1 MLKRG
6 LGIGLLCIAGHAYC
20 DNITVNTT
28 TDDVKDDNLCSLR
41 EAVEY
46 VNQGMP
52 EAGYNGCGG
61 KGANPII
68 SLEQN
73 KTYELKNKIEIKKT
87 LQIQTISDASI
98 TDQPGVKNATIKM
111 VGSDQLFRILD
122 GSKDNTQFNVIFSQ
136 VNLEGCAKDCGIT
149 QGGLIYNQETLYL
162 EYVTLKNGY
171 ANQGG
176 AIYNAQVSD
185 TDKSDGVVTIENSLL
200 QNNNAAQGAVI
211 YSELPKFIVSQSVIR
226 DNKVTGASTPALF
239 YSANKFSDSD
249 ASSAFTSQTYGLKN
263 NSIFSNTGYLINLRD
278 GQTLNN
284 LTLVRN
290 SAGVY
295 FSAPLGK
302 AFLSNSIVVENGQIN
317 NEVLQTAKNCTFA
330 ADDQSIVQNNLV
342 NNDCATKNSN
352 YPNINIGSN
361 KLFAGTGV
369 EGQCNLAPA
378 DGLLCPYSIPTKAF
392 LGYFKP
398 RLLMSYSTLGQ
409 SLIVDRGQITGTGAC
424 ESIDQRGKTRSN
436 SQLCD
441 LGAIELVIDTSSIS
455 VVGTDIFYGQVAKF
469 SIGDQLT
476 DGELVPAS
484 ACDAILGKR
493 SDGKEWQVGCAEVIQ
508 TNTPSK
514 GKITLDQEGNVV
526 YTPDGNWHGTDEF
539 KIRVVTTLTR
549 FSTSNNSKYIDIPV
563 RIVQNPSNT
572 FEDKTVN
579 LGGGGSIGLG
589 AISILLSLMV
599 WRRLGKSKD

>member
-52 EAGYNGCGG
+52 ETGYNGCGG
-61 KGANPII
+61 KGANPVI

-73 KTYELKNKIEIKKT
+73 KTYELKNKIQIKKA
-87 LQIQTISDASI
+87 LQIQTTSDPSI
-98 TDQPGVKNATIKM
+98 TDQLGVKNATIKM
-111 VGSDQLFRILD
+111 IGSDQLFRISD
-122 GSKDNTQFNVIFSQ
+122 DSKDNAQFNVSFSE
-136 VNLEGCAKDCGIT
+136 VNLEGCAKDCGIA

-162 EYVTLKNGY
+162 SYVALKNGY
-171 ANQGG
+171 ANLGG
-176 AIYNAQVSD
+176 AIYNAQASS
-185 TDKSDGVVTIENSLL
+185 TDKSNGIVSAVNSLL
-200 QNNNAAQGAVI
+200 QNNNATQGAVI
-211 YSELPKFIVSQSVIR
+211 YSELPQFIVSQSVIR
-226 DNKVTGASTPALF
+226 DNKVTGSNTPSLF
-239 YSANKFSDSD
+239 YSANKLSDSE
-249 ASSAFTSQTYGLKN
+249 ASSAFTSGIYGLKN
-263 NSIFSNTGYLINLRD
+263 NSIFNNTGYLINLRD

-302 AFLSNSIVVENGQIN
+302 AYLSNSIVVENGQVN

-352 YPNINIGSN
+352 YPNIDIGSN
-361 KLFAGTGV
+361 KLFAGAGV

-378 DGLLCPYSIPTKAF
+378 DGLLCPYNIPTKAF

-398 RLLMSYSTLGQ
+398 RLLMSYSTLNQ
-409 SLIVDRGQITGTGAC
+409 SLIVDRGQITGAGAC
-424 ESIDQRGKTRSN
+424 ESVDQRGKKRIN
-436 SQLCD
+436 IQLCD
-441 LGAIELVIDTSSIS
+441 LGAIELMVDTSSINL
-455 VVGTDIFYGQVAKF
+455 VGADIFYGQVAKF

-493 SDGKEWQVGCAEVIQ
+493 SDGKAWDVGCAQVIQ

-514 GKITLDQEGNVV
+514 GKITLDQEGNVM
-526 YTPDGNWHGTDEF
+526 YTPDGNWHGADEF

-563 RIVQNPSNT
+563 HIAQDPPNT

-589 AISILLSLMV
+589 AVSILLSLIV